1 VWRQTQERVTN
12 LEKRSDV
19 LVSTLREYI
28 EALGGEL
35 EILATFPSRKAVT
48 IKTVSD
54 VVSDQEAHEATAA
67 ALQAV
72 LPPPWKEASV
82 EVVNAVAY
90 VTRYHPE
97 WYWHG
102 LAKLG
107 R

>member
-1 VWRQTQERVTN
+1 MTN

-67 ALQAV
+67 ALKAV

-102 LAKLG
+102 LAKL
-107 R
+107 RR